1 MSAADSELE
10 SFQDLVASAAPTE
23 VALEQC
29 DPINPGPD
37 PEPFDIANEAGH
49 VLRRTD
55 PAQRQV
61 GVERAL
67 FWIESRLPTCFLDS
81 TREYLQC
88 NGPIGDSG
96 PEHRGLRRLRE
107 STEVC
112 ERHVEGGPEIRS
124 GECHQQPITSDLV
137 HVTEKPERHMPV
149 RRGRHLAR
157 QSTLDRIGQSRS
169 QRVPCVGSEVNA
181 DEQATYR
188 SHHSPTMASRTRC
201 SAAVAA

>member
-1 MSAADSELE
+1 MSAAESELE
-10 SFQDLVASAAPTE
+10 SFQDLVASASPTE

-29 DPINPGPD
+29 DPINPRPD
-37 PEPFDIANEAGH
+37 PEPFCVADEAGH

-67 FWIESRLPTCFLDS
+67 FGIESRLPTCFLYS
-81 TREYLQC
+81 TRQYLQC

-96 PEHRGLRRLRE
+96 PEHRGLGRPRE
-107 STEVC
+107 CTEAC

-124 GECHQQPITSDLV
+124 GECHQQPITSDWV

-149 RRGRHLAR
+149 RRGHQLAR
-157 QSTLDRIGQSRS
+157 QSTLDRICQSRS
-169 QRVPCVGSEVNA
+169 QCVSCIGSEVNA